1 MQWMSKSMSCYPESM
16 NTYHF
21 YCVMAI
27 GNDNLDIDI
36 LLIELLD
43 LLDRDLV
50 MSICNS
56 WGKVIA

>member
-56 WGKVIA
+56 

>member
-1 MQWMSKSMSCYPESM
+1 M

-56 WGKVIA
+56 